1 MQRLAIGL
9 LGLVVVGGLLFYFV
23 SRPMMGTEIPA
34 PQAATSEPNSPITS
48 TLAPDTALAEK
59 QCSDTI
65 TEDCVMQGTLHG
77 YYYSYIQTDDG
88 APPNAERCD
97 AFVVQGGDPDGIR
110 LKNYFLG
117 SVNAGNTVNRKT
129 SGGDLI
135 LNISTKSLHIMEQLK
150 SSSMSNP
157 VDLVVKKRI
166 AEGKEAPL
174 CYSLVDIIG
183 IGM

>member
-1 MQRLAIGL
+1 MQRLAIGF

-23 SRPMMGTEIPA
+23 SGPMGTEIPA
-34 PQAATSEPNSPITS
+34 PQAATDGPNPPNASI
-48 TLAPDTALAEK
+48 LAPDTASAEK
-59 QCSDTI
+59 QCSDTV

-88 APPNAERCD
+88 APPNSERCD
-97 AFVVQGGDPDGIR
+97 AFVVQGGDLDGIR
-110 LKNYFLG
+110 LNNYFLG

-135 LNISTKSLHIMEQLK
+135 LNISTTSLHIMEQLK

-166 AEGKEAPL
+166 SGDTGAPL
-174 CYSLVDIIG
+174 CYSFVDIIG